1 MDGAGFIKKTFY
13 VTIPLMKSTILY
25 NVVTL
30 IIGVLQWFAEPYI
43 ITSGG
48 PDNSTM
54 FYSLYLYNNA
64 FSYFKMGYASAQA
77 WIMLI
82 FALLIILLLFKG
94 FKFGQTDE

>member
-1 MDGAGFIKKTFY
+1 MYKRQ
-13 VTIPLMKSTILY
+13 ILY

-64 FSYFKMGYASAQA
+64 FSYFKMGYAC
-77 WIMLI
+77 
-82 FALLIILLLFKG
+82 LLYTSGLGGLGG
-94 FKFGQTDE
+94 FGF

>member
-1 MDGAGFIKKTFY
+1 MLLF
-13 VTIPLMKSTILY
+13 
-25 NVVTL
+25 
-30 IIGVLQWFAEPYI
+30 
-43 ITSGG
+43 
-48 PDNSTM
+48 
-54 FYSLYLYNNA
+54 SLYLYNNA